1 MVYHVK
7 DYTCAMA
14 WHGLLHCYRLDTER
28 ENDGDFLNT
37 LWKLSMIGLWN
48 DNHNKYIILG
58 HRIQEG
64 NDVHVFCIMSI

>member
-1 MVYHVK
+1 
-7 DYTCAMA
+7 MA
-14 WHGLLHCYRLDTER
+14 GHGLFHCYRLDTER

-64 NDVHVFCIMSI
+64 NDVHVFCITSI